1 MFKELEKIMNI
12 ELKETRRLMSH
23 QIENISKEIESIKRD
38 QKEILEL
45 RSIRTDIKKK
55 LLEFNTRL
63 EQAEERTNELKTD

>member
-12 ELKETRRLMSH
+12 ELKETRRLMCH
-23 QIENISKEIESIKRD
+23 QIENISKVVESIKRD

-55 LLEFNTRL
+55 NC
-63 EQAEERTNELKTD
+63 